1 MQGELTTDSRGG
13 ADAGA
18 VISRTFYNKSFQHAR
33 GLVLQVQD
41 VSDAVTL
48 MVDGCALAAVGQEDI
63 AQVCMLASACVH
75 VCVCACAC
83 MYVRA
88 CVCMHVCMHVCM
100 LVYPPDFFVSVSF
113 ENVTRADSL
122 LFLMDHCPSTTT
134 TTTVFP
140 CRTGLRWLWSAGAG
154 VRAAAAHQCRTPA
167 DGSGV

>member
-88 CVCMHVCMHVCM
+88 CVCMHVCVCM
-100 LVYPPDFFVSVSF
+100 CVCSCIPLIFLFRF
-113 ENVTRADSL
+113 L
-122 LFLMDHCPSTTT
+122 LKT
-134 TTTVFP
+134 
-140 CRTGLRWLWSAGAG
+140 
-154 VRAAAAHQCRTPA
+154 
-167 DGSGV
+167 